1 MSSTNVNSSKNE
13 TLAFVVC
20 GADKE
25 LKIEG
30 KGVHDFKGP
39 FSEKEITVYADTA
52 KTAKLERRTI
62 PMSCEA
68 KINEMK
74 AHKAGKKAA
83 KHEVNHDNR

>member
-1 MSSTNVNSSKNE
+1 MSSTNVNSSKT
-13 TLAFVVC
+13 TLAFVVY

-30 KGVHDFKGP
+30 KGMHNFDGP
-39 FSEKEITVYADTA
+39 FMDKEITVYTNTA

-68 KINEMK
+68 KMK
-74 AHKAGKKAA
+74 SMKTHKAGRKAT
-83 KHEVNHDNR
+83 KQEVNHESR